1 MAQWPIKKQVTI
13 NGIDVSVTAEKV
25 AREDNLAVV
34 SVTAEAN
41 GVSHTEHWT
50 LPRENPSYSKE
61 QAQADFTAHIQ
72 KVAVQAAS
80 KKNSADVLESL
91 V

>member
-1 MAQWPIKKQVTI
+1 MFPIKREVEI
-13 NGIDVSVTAEKV
+13 NGIAVTVTAEKIS
-25 AREDNLAVV
+25 RPDHIAVLK
-34 SVTAEAN
+34 VTAEAN

-72 KVAVQAAS
+72 KVAIQAAS